1 MSCTTPG
8 LPANPDSLEE
18 CQDFDSARLTL
29 QTYNTISYD
38 YLKMANSQCQIP
50 CKSKTYQTTVRHY
63 HKTSWVDLKDH
74 KSDQFYLALAYST
87 LNVELKTETLVYDFG
102 TMLTAAGG
110 NLGLFLGFSCLT
122 FLLDII
128 DKFANWCKI
137 EPN

>member
-18 CQDFDSARLTL
+18 CLDFDSARQTL
-29 QTYNTISYD
+29 QTYNIISYA
-38 YLKMANSQCQIP
+38 YLKMTNSQCPIP
-50 CKSKTYQTTVRHY
+50 CKYKTYETNVRHY

-74 KSDQFYLALAYST
+74 ESDQFYLALAYST
-87 LNVELKTETLVYDFG
+87 LNVEQKTETLVYDFG

-128 DKFANWCKI
+128 DKFGKCCKI